1 MTDSDP
7 PAETAAAVEELTP
20 DMRGVWLVKTVGS
33 QHVWNLD
40 AATYTRLPGEGRAQW
55 DADGR
60 ACPILT
66 VGSWPRVGSRFYLHF
81 LGPLGV
87 EWRYSSTVQ
96 HIELLETQLEGDD
109 D

>member
-1 MTDSDP
+1 MTDSDPDSDP
-7 PAETAAAVEELTP
+7 PAETIDELTG
-20 DMRGVWLVKTVGS
+20 DMTGVWLVKTVGS

-55 DADGR
+55 DADRR

-66 VGSWPRVGSRFYLHF
+66 VGSWPRLGGRFYLHF

-87 EWRYSSTVQ
+87 VEWRLSSSVQ
-96 HIELLETQLEGDD
+96 HITRKIQ
-109 D
+109 